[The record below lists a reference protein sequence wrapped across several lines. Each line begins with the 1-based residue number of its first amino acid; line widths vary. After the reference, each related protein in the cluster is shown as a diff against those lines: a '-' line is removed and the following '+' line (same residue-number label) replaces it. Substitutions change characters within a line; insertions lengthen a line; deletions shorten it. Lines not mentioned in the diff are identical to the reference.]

1 MCSNL
6 VNCYA
11 ALHLVPNFRF
21 FSVSATLMDE
31 IEENGQR
38 PIKFSIDSDE
48 EQDILDANSSPK
60 EGAQADSKDF
70 ACGIESDSER
80 RSQDKPIDSWL
91 NEDDTPVAFYRFESN
106 EIRCT
111 ARKKRVKMIGKYV
124 MGDVLGEGSYGKV
137 KEVLDSQS
145 LCRRAVKILKKRK
158 LRKIPNGEKNV
169 ER

>member
-1 MCSNL
+1 
-6 VNCYA
+6 
-11 ALHLVPNFRF
+11 
-21 FSVSATLMDE
+21 MDE
-31 IEENGQR
+31 IEENGHR
-38 PIKFSIDSDE
+38 PIRFSIDSDE
-48 EQDILDANSSPK
+48 EQDILTANSSPK
-60 EGAQADSKDF
+60 EGAHKDF
-70 ACGIESDSER
+70 ACGTESDGEK

-137 KEVLDSQS
+137 KEVLDSQT